1 MTDTRNNGGPAFP
14 HDKYMKREDGQ
25 FGTFAHGGMS
35 LRDWFAGQALAG
47 EIASTSDE
55 TIIIPNGKSAAE
67 ALADD
72 AKRRAEW
79 CYLQADAMLT
89 ARSPSSKEV

>member
-35 LRDWFAGQALAG
+35 LRDWFAGQAMAALI
-47 EIASTSDE
+47 IA
-55 TIIIPNGKSAAE
+55 NGGHSCALGLGSAK
-67 ALADD
+67 D
-72 AKRRAEW
+72 AYSA
-79 CYLQADAMLT
+79 ADAMLA
-89 ARSPSSKEV
+89 ARSPSSKEA